1 MVVVSVPD
9 DKKVNYDSD
18 VFAIGQNGVSEFCL
32 NTLSSNNL
40 KSIKKIQVISKN
52 LGIS

>member
-18 VFAIGQNGVSEFCL
+18 VFAIGQNGVSEFCFD
-32 NTLSSNNL
+32 TLSSNKFEIN
-40 KSIKKIQVISKN
+40 KKFQVTSKN